1 MGEFEL
7 IQKHFLPLARSG
19 YNGAL
24 VLGPGDDCAIQRI
37 PAGRDLVFSI
47 DTMVEGIHFPESY
60 PPEYLG
66 WRVLAAAASDLAAM
80 GAEPACFTLA
90 LTLPEADDHWLTAF
104 ARGLADASHAFRLAL
119 AGGDTTRGPLS
130 LSIQV
135 HGTVAEGR
143 GLKRSGAKPGDLIC
157 VSGTLGDAGA
167 ALDYLEEAQPTDD
180 MAQVLQRYHHP
191 RPRLELGES
200 LFGLATSAIDISDG
214 LLADLRHIL
223 ESSEAGATIDPAL
236 IPLSPALSRL
246 KGARA
251 IDYALNAGD
260 DYELCVTIPEASW
273 QGVSGAIRKQ
283 MTVIG
288 TVNQDAGLHIKDGPG
303 LTDRPG
309 AGFDHF
315 RSKA

>member
-7 IQKHFLPLARSG
+7 IQKHFLPLAGSVS
-19 YNGAL
+19 NGAL

-37 PAGRDLVFSI
+37 PAGHDLVFSI
-47 DTMVEGIHFPESY
+47 DTMVEGIHFPSSY
-60 PPEYLG
+60 PPEYLA
-66 WRVLAAAASDLAAM
+66 WRALAAAASDLAAM
-80 GAEPACFTLA
+80 GAAPACFTLA
-90 LTLPEADDHWLTAF
+90 LTLPAADDGWLTGF
-104 ARGLADASHAFRLAL
+104 ARGLADASHIFRLAL

-130 LSIQV
+130 LSVQV

-143 GLKRSGAKPGDLIC
+143 GLRRSGARAGDLIC

-180 MAQVLQRYHHP
+180 MAQVLERYHHP

-200 LFGLATSAIDISDG
+200 LSGLATAAIDISDG
-214 LLADLRHIL
+214 LIADLRHIL
-223 ESSEAGATIDPAL
+223 EASGAGATIDQAL

-251 IDYALNAGD
+251 VDYALHAGD
-260 DYELCVTIPEASW
+260 DYELCVTVPEALW
-273 QGVSGAIRKQ
+273 QGASDAIRSQ
-283 MTVIG
+283 MSVIG
-288 TVNQDAGLHIKDGPG
+288 TVNQAAGLHIKDSPG
-303 LTDRPG
+303 HTDRP
-309 AGFDHF
+309 ATGFDHF